1 LEREKEPS
9 VKKTL
14 IFVAALLLTAGLAW
28 AEEPAPGTASPDA
41 SFLASLAPAAPTPQD
56 GGCAMPDLAGLSA
69 DEKEAALLA
78 AGFEQAPVNAAVPA
92 CPTSF
97 SCTSI
102 HNCGVGPACTL
113 NDIGPCCSPGG
124 GLVRCCISGSI
135 KVTICPC
142 QCTGN
147 PCSFTCVNSSNKTS
161 ACL

>member
-1 LEREKEPS
+1 M
-9 VKKTL
+9 KKSL
-14 IFVAALLLTAGLAW
+14 ILAVALLLTAGLAW
-28 AEEPAPGTASPDA
+28 AAEPASAAGSPDA
-41 SFLASLAPAAPTPQD
+41 AFLASLAPAPAAAQD

-69 DEKEAALLA
+69 DEKEAALMG
-78 AGFEQAPVNAAVPA
+78 AGFAPAPNAAAVPA
-92 CPTSF
+92 CPTKF
-97 SCTSI
+97 SCNSI

-124 GLVRCCISGSI
+124 GLVRCCISGTI